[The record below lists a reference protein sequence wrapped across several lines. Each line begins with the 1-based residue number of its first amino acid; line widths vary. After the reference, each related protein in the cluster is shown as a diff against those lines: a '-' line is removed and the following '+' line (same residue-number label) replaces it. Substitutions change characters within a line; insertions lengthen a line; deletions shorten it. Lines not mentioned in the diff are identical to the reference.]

1 MIAGVGLDLVE
12 IERIEGLLER
22 HGEAFAKRI
31 LHPDEDASRLAHRDG
46 PSHLA
51 GLFAAKEAVMK
62 ALGTGM
68 TGAGFT
74 EIGILRRPAGRPFVV
89 LRGGALAR
97 ATELGIEEWHVS
109 ITHSKTS
116 AAAVAVALRLV

>member
-1 MIAGVGLDLVE
+1 VIAGVGLDLVE
-12 IERIEGLLER
+12 IERVEGLLKR
-22 HGEAFAKRI
+22 HGDAFAQRI
-31 LHPDEDASRLAHRDG
+31 LHPDEDATRLAHRDG

-74 EIGILRRPAGRPFVV
+74 EIGILRKPAGPPYVV

-97 ATELGIEEWHVS
+97 AAELGIEQWHIS
-109 ITHSKTS
+109 ITHSKVS
-116 AAAVAVALRLV
+116 AAAVAVALRSA

>member
-22 HGEAFAKRI
+22 HGDAFAKRI
-31 LHPDEDASRLAHRDG
+31 LHPDEDATRLAHRDG
-46 PSHLA
+46 PAHLA

-74 EIGILRRPAGRPFVV
+74 EIGILRRPAGRPYVV